1 MMNKI
6 SNKGGKLIALLRTL
20 LRPYQVGFVQS
31 HSYLSSDQLTEIN
44 EVLNSDSSE
53 NILNI
58 YEKKLSSLIGDG
70 YGLSFA
76 AGRMAFYTLLKCLDI
91 GPGDEVILPG
101 FTCSVMPNA
110 VFKTGA
116 EPVYSDIDVDTF
128 GSSADSIRKNLTQRT
143 KAVVAQHSFGIPC
156 NIEEI
161 ADVCTEHNLILIEDS
176 AISFCSNLKGISVGN
191 WGDAAIF
198 STDHSKPINTILG
211 GFFYTKNK
219 PLYDK
224 LKSFHDKMPL
234 ISKSHE
240 ERLYK
245 QFLFEKKNYVPSR
258 YPRAVFFQN
267 IASVINRRRL
277 DKFAFLIDNYTKD
290 ISSERYPYP
299 AKMPSF
305 LARIGLFELDRWEL
319 EKGQRKELLNSYISA
334 MSDLGMSKY
343 LPKAYFDG
351 SRDIVPLRFVFLHP
365 KAEQI
370 KKKMSKYI
378 DVGWTWFCDP
388 IICSPHGPSSLGY
401 IYDTCPNAEWSGIH
415 IVNWP
420 CAVPHGW
427 NRKIIDIFLKV
438 MNEFKE

>member
-1 MMNKI
+1 M
-6 SNKGGKLIALLRTL
+6 
-20 LRPYQVGFVQS
+20 PYQIGFVQC
-31 HSYLSSDQLTEIN
+31 HSYLSNEKIKEIN
-44 EVLNSDSSE
+44 SILESDTDRNVVS
-53 NILNI
+53 L
-58 YEKKLSSLIGDG
+58 YEEKMTKIIGSG

-116 EPVYSDIDVDTF
+116 QPVYTDIDIDTF
-128 GSSADSIRKNLTQRT
+128 GSSADSIRKNITQRT

-156 NIEEI
+156 DIEEI

-198 STDHSKPINTILG
+198 STDHSKPVNTILG

-219 PLYDK
+219 SLYDK
-224 LKSFHDKMPL
+224 IKSFHDNMPSL
-234 ISKSHE
+234 SKSHE

-258 YPRAVFFQN
+258 YPRAVFLQN
-267 IASVINRRRL
+267 IASVINRHRL

-290 ISSERYPYP
+290 TSSERYPYP
-299 AKMPSF
+299 AKMPPF
-305 LARIGLFELDRWEL
+305 LARLGLFEIDRWGL
-319 EKGQRKELLNSYISA
+319 EKSQRKKLLSNYINVMHELGL
-334 MSDLGMSKY
+334 SKY
-343 LPKAYFDG
+343 LPKAYLDK
-351 SRDIVPLRFVFLHP
+351 SRDIIPLRFVFLHP

-370 KKKMSKYI
+370 KKRMSKYI

-388 IICSPHGPSSLGY
+388 IICSPQGPSSLGY
-401 IYDTCPNAEWSGIH
+401 LYGTCPNAEWSGPH

-427 NRKIIDIFLKV
+427 DRKIIDIFLKV